1 MGWDWDWYSDLR
13 QMTDA
18 TGDIHVK
25 YAVGCLLSQPTV
37 GDVMDAQNDRAYFVR
52 NVTSD
57 DRNG

>member
-1 MGWDWDWYSDLR
+1 
-13 QMTDA
+13 MTDA

-25 YAVGCLLSQPTV
+25 YAVGCLLSQPAEAV
-37 GDVMDAQNDRAYFVR
+37 GDVMGAQNDRAYFVR